1 MKKKEFVGGLLF
13 LKLESRIGGE
23 MTKKLYD
30 IDAYQKEFDATVISC
45 EAVTVKEDGV
55 EKAVYKVVLDET
67 LFFPEEGGQSPDKG
81 ELGGG
86 KVLDVQIKKDVITH
100 TLDTALEAGSTVHGV
115 IDWNH
120 RFSNMQQHSGEH
132 IFSGTVHRL
141 YGFRNVGFHLSDNI
155 VSMDF
160 DGVLT
165 EEDVMRVE
173 YLVNEAIVRNLP
185 ITISYPDKEA
195 LAQLEYRSKIEI
207 EGQVRIVTIGD
218 VDVCACCAP
227 HVRYTGEIGM
237 LKVMSLQNYKGGVR
251 ITILCGFRALEAF
264 REKNAVVSSLM
275 NSLTSSQDVL
285 VDRVEKLKSS
295 NQDYKYRLA
304 VAKQKLM
311 EIKIAQIPTE
321 QEHVI
326 LFGQDIENLVMRNT
340 VNELTAKHAGVCG
353 IFVGDEVEGYQFII
367 GSANVDCR
375 EVAALLREATKAK
388 CGGSKQMIQ
397 GSVKAPKALL
407 RAVMEELEE
416 M

>member
-1 MKKKEFVGGLLF
+1 
-13 LKLESRIGGE
+13 

-30 IDAYQKEFDATVISC
+30 IDAYAREFDAKVLSC
-45 EAVTVKEDGV
+45 EAVSVKEDGV
-55 EKAVYKVVLDET
+55 EKAVYKVVLDQT

-81 ELGGG
+81 LLGEAN
-86 KVLDVQIKKDVITH
+86 VLDVQIKNDVITH
-100 TLDTALEAGSTVHGV
+100 TLDGALEVGATVHGE
-115 IDWNH
+115 IDWKH

-141 YGFRNVGFHLSDNI
+141 FGFRNVGFHLSDNI

-160 DGVLT
+160 DGVLS
-165 EEDVMRVE
+165 EEDVEKVE
-173 YLVNEAIVRNLP
+173 YLVNEAIIRNLP
-185 ITISYPDKEA
+185 ITISYPDKEE

-227 HVRYTGEIGM
+227 HVRNTGEIGM

-264 REKNAVVSSLM
+264 REKNAIVSGLM

-285 VDRVEKLKSS
+285 VERVEKLKAS

-304 VAKQKLM
+304 AAKQKLM
-311 EIKIAQIPTE
+311 EIKISQIPAE

-340 VNELTAKHAGVCG
+340 VNELTTKHAGVCG
-353 IFVGDEVEGYQFII
+353 IFVGDEMEGYQFII

-375 EVAALLREATKAK
+375 EVATLLREATKAK

>member
-1 MKKKEFVGGLLF
+1 
-13 LKLESRIGGE
+13 

-30 IDAYQKEFDATVISC
+30 IDAYQKEFDAIVVSC
-45 EAVTVKEDGV
+45 EAATVKEDSV
-55 EKAVYKVVLDET
+55 EKTVYKVVLDET

-81 ELGGG
+81 KLGGA
-86 KVLDVQIKKDVITH
+86 KVLDVQINKNVITH
-100 TLDTALEAGSTVHGV
+100 TVDKALAAGTMVHGV
-115 IDWNH
+115 IDWKH

-141 YGFRNVGFHLSDNI
+141 FGFRNVGFHLSDNI

-165 EEDVMRVE
+165 EEDVAKVE

-185 ITISYPDKEA
+185 ITISYPTKEE
-195 LAQLEYRSKIEI
+195 LTQLEYRSKIEI

-264 REKNAVVSSLM
+264 RAKNAVVSALM
-275 NSLTSSQDVL
+275 NSLTSNQDVL
-285 VDRVEKLKSS
+285 VERVEKLKLS

-304 VAKQKLM
+304 EAKQKLM
-311 EIKIAQIPTE
+311 QIKIAQIPME

-353 IFVGDEVEGYQFII
+353 IFVGDEIDGYQFII
-367 GSANVDCR
+367 GSANVDCTK
-375 EVAALLREATKAK
+375 VAALLREATKAK

-407 RAVMEELEE
+407 RAVLEELEE

>member
-1 MKKKEFVGGLLF
+1 
-13 LKLESRIGGE
+13 
-23 MTKKLYD
+23 MTRKLYD
-30 IDAYQKEFDATVISC
+30 IDAYAREFDATVLSC
-45 EAVTVKEDGV
+45 EAETRKEDGV
-55 EKAVYKVVLDET
+55 EKTVYKVVLDET

-81 ELGGG
+81 VLGEG

-100 TLDTALEAGSTVHGV
+100 TVDVALEVGTKVHGE
-115 IDWNH
+115 IDWKH

-132 IFSGTVHRL
+132 IFSGTVYRL
-141 YGFRNVGFHLSDNI
+141 FGFRNVGFHLSDNI

-165 EEDVMRVE
+165 EEDVAKVE
-173 YLVNEAIVRNLP
+173 YLVNEAIIRNLP

-227 HVRYTGEIGM
+227 HVHDTGEIGM

-264 REKNAVVSSLM
+264 REKNAVVSALM

-285 VDRVEKLKSS
+285 VDRVEKLKIS

-304 VAKQKLM
+304 AAKQKLM
-311 EIKIAQIPTE
+311 EIKISQIPTE

-340 VNELTAKHAGVCG
+340 VNELTAKHSGVCG

-367 GSANVDCR
+367 GSANVDCTK
-375 EVAALLREATKAK
+375 VAALLREATKAK

>member
-1 MKKKEFVGGLLF
+1 
-13 LKLESRIGGE
+13 

-30 IDAYQKEFDATVISC
+30 IDAYATEFDAMVLSC
-45 EAVTVKEDGV
+45 EPKTKKDSTGV
-55 EKAVYKVVLDET
+55 EITVYEVVLDET

-81 ELGGG
+81 MLGNA
-86 KVLDVQIKKDVITH
+86 KVLDVQIHKNVITH
-100 TLDTALEAGSTVHGV
+100 TIDTELAVGAAVRGK
-115 IDWNH
+115 IDWKH

-141 YGFRNVGFHLSDNI
+141 YGYNNVGFHLSDNI

-165 EEDVMRVE
+165 EEDVAKVE
-173 YLVNEAIVRNLP
+173 YLVNEAIVKNMP
-185 ITISYPDKEA
+185 ITISYPDKET

-227 HVRYTGEIGM
+227 HVRNTGEIGM

-251 ITILCGFRALEAF
+251 ITILCGSRALEAF
-264 REKNAVVSSLM
+264 RQKNAIIGELM
-275 NSLTSSQDVL
+275 NSLTSSQEVL
-285 VDRVEKLKSS
+285 PDRVEKLKAA

-311 EIKIAQIPTE
+311 EIKIAQIPQE

-340 VNELTAKHAGVCG
+340 VNELTTKHAGVCG
-353 IFVGDEVEGYQFII
+353 IFVGDEVDGYNFII
-367 GSANVDCR
+367 GSANVDCTK
-375 EVAALLREATKAK
+375 VAALLREATKAK